1 MKRDSLE
8 NMKGGWFIGN
18 FQPNI
23 HESKDFEVTI
33 RHYLKGE
40 TEPQHYQRI
49 ATEITV
55 IVLGKVRMGDQ
66 ILNPNE
72 ILTVL
77 PNEILDFEALED
89 CTIVAIKF
97 PSIPSDKIL
106 A

>member
-1 MKRDSLE
+1 VKKDSLE
-8 NMKGGWFIGN
+8 NMKAGWFIGN

-23 HESKDFEVTI
+23 YESKDFEVTI

-40 TEPQHYQRI
+40 TEPRHYQRI

-55 IVLGKVRMGDQ
+55 IVLGRARMGDQ

-72 ILTVL
+72 VLTVF
-77 PNEILDFEALED
+77 PTEVLDFEALED

>member
-1 MKRDSLE
+1 MKKDSLE
-8 NMKGGWFIGN
+8 NMVGGWFIGN
-18 FQPNI
+18 FQPSV

-40 TEPQHYQRI
+40 TEPRHYQRI

-55 IVLGKVRMGDQ
+55 IVLGKARMGDQ
-66 ILNPNE
+66 TLNPND

>member
-40 TEPQHYQRI
+40 TEPRHYQLI

-55 IVLGKVRMGDQ
+55 IVLGKARMGDQ

-72 ILTVL
+72 VLTVF
-77 PNEILDFEALED
+77 PTEVLDFEALED

>member
-1 MKRDSLE
+1 MKKDSLE
-8 NMKGGWFIGN
+8 NMKDGWFIGN
-18 FQPNI
+18 FQPSVY
-23 HESKDFEVTI
+23 ESKDFEVTI

-40 TEPQHYQRI
+40 TEPRHYQRI

-55 IVLGKVRMGDQ
+55 IVLGKARMGDQ

-72 ILTVL
+72 ILTVF

-97 PSIPSDKIL
+97 PSSPSDKIL

>member
-1 MKRDSLE
+1 VKKDSLE
-8 NMKGGWFIGN
+8 NMVGGWFIGN
-18 FQPNI
+18 FQPSV

-40 TEPQHYQRI
+40 TEPRHYQRI

-55 IVLGKVRMGDQ
+55 IVLGKARMGDQ
-66 ILNPNE
+66 TLNPND

>member
-1 MKRDSLE
+1 MKKDSLE

-18 FQPNI
+18 FQPSI
-23 HESKDFEVTI
+23 YESKDFEVTI
-33 RHYLKGE
+33 RHYSKGE
-40 TEPQHYQRI
+40 TEPRHYQLI

-55 IVLGKVRMGDQ
+55 IVSGKARMGDQ
-66 ILNPNE
+66 ILNQNE
-72 ILTVL
+72 VLTVF
-77 PNEILDFEALED
+77 PAEILDFEALED

>member
-23 HESKDFEVTI
+23 HESKDFEVAI

-40 TEPQHYQRI
+40 TEPRHYQQI

-55 IVLGKVRMGDQ
+55 IVLGKARMGDQ

-72 ILTVL
+72 VLTVF
-77 PNEILDFEALED
+77 PTEVLDFEALED